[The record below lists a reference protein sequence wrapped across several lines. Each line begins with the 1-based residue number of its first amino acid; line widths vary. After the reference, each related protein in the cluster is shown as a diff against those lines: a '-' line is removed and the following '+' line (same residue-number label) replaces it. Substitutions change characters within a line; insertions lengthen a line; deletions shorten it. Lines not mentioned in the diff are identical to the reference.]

1 MSAPKP
7 RQNDGVQWEVA
18 AIVNHVPRTGAQI
31 ARIASQRL
39 GRSVGRATVASALT
53 RLEGFG
59 CVVRVG
65 DGTWVEPQDALSE
78 VRT

>member
-7 RQNDGVQWEVA
+7 PQIGEVQWEVA
-18 AIVNHVPRTGAQI
+18 VIVNHVPRTSAQI

-39 GRSVGRATVASALT
+39 GRAVSRSTVASALT

-59 CVVRVG
+59 CAVRTK
-65 DGTWVEPQDALSE
+65 DGYVEPQDILSGA
-78 VRT
+78 RT